1 MDNEVVS
8 EATGL
13 VVEEASKEDEEKF
26 EQLKRSIGYEKF
38 EKIRQSARH
47 FFVTYMVWIFHMVIL
62 LGMSFEKGDF
72 FSMALFCIDSVV
84 FISHLYLTW
93 VCNTEER
100 NNRMRRWW
108 YPSFI
113 MVIVLICL
121 RYLSFY
127 TRYLTIRRL
136 YVQVLHNIGFISDS
150 DPNKLFNQTSAFSR
164 LFIKNNNIFKIDRLF
179 EEFYLELFY
188 LGSSCLTLISLS
200 MSLIEE
206 KKEGSDGRK
215 SSANVDLVVP
225 NNLTEPISENE
236 VNGYHG
242 LNGKDH
248 NHLNGDSPA
257 KKQGAAKA
265 APKEEPPKPQEQSID
280 RKYFI
285 IFFCT
290 FIMLRSFSF
299 IFVVYSYD
307 ANMDILNFLFISSE
321 LVYFNLLFWNLANV
335 QEAFDL
341 EKFVMRSL
349 EYFKRSFVD
358 KLITHNALLGTQKL
372 RKKLF
377 NDPYLAES
385 DFDEYI
391 ADSEPTE
398 NGESVSTKDAKNN
411 KAMSHNIVRDLEQ
424 NKYYLDQ
431 FLVKVEKEVINIS
444 THISFLKV
452 IIITVKGYFLLG
464 DFIYQI
470 YSGKELATKV
480 SEQNRGFMLQN
491 TLLMT
496 LILTEL
502 LVVKHYLNSSD
513 ETKPFEETTEKLSKF
528 VVMIIS
534 KLEYYSFFAAY
545 KIKEYVNE
553 AKIAQDQSNNDRGSK
568 YLRGSSFF
576 DLANLSIVGEK
587 KAAPKQFKASS
598 FMRRKETV
606 EDRMRSERISVD
618 LQELWVKEKKSL
630 FKHLR
635 ELYLNFLAA
644 QVQCSKAI
652 QRPFDSS
659 YGEYCFE
666 DPQVRFKHQ
675 GLSKQKTNESGEEE
689 MAYDEAEDYLEAE
702 EEKKYSFAMG
712 EGTTRLLKF
721 LFVHRNTHKY
731 KFCMFLAGI
740 SYFLR
745 RLMLFPIL
753 YIVSIDSKLSNLPV
767 LLVGIIYALRG
778 SKTVTS
784 DLKLFMPIFS
794 LLFMFLFLICQ
805 GKNLW
810 SPFDLFKQIGFENRN
825 PLIVMSTF
833 FSLIAMSFNVM
844 ILLAYFIVDHLMV
857 ISKRQAEI
865 YFSFHLERGKEVLK
879 VDFLEWNTSVFSG
892 FNLFFSLIYDHLLD
906 YYMVMMYLIS
916 VLNQSMYNTL
926 LLVLVLFM
934 ITSQMVPSLKKYSIK
949 SFAPEKLRNFT
960 YIFNLVIFV
969 LLANYTLAGF
979 LKNSGAVSKIEFWK
993 RLLEQTL
1000 LSFLWVVILNFTIA
1014 DFMNSEDFKSEK
1026 TLLNKKNELHTKFA
1040 ALHQAYHDNE
1050 EVIYQRVKLIKKLR
1064 ELDGIEK
1071 NFFANVN
1078 NWKNLKFESQY
1089 WQKDMVNIIQRREED
1104 LRRKYLPSW
1113 LQFKSRLAENL
1124 YNYCYRRTSVSFF
1137 EDFLFL
1143 LLQVFGKNQFLLRG
1157 GIINISDYY
1166 SGDFAKYENVFKDIS
1181 NFYHGLKNKET
1192 LPSNT
1197 YRNKYNELMKRAAQQ
1212 FRKKD
1217 EPASSRK
1224 EQSEAARERAESQE
1238 ETAKDRQDLK
1248 RAANFLYSILLHE
1261 QVSSEENT
1269 AQGSDFMV
1277 CNFGEHRIKFYN
1289 LTMNLMK
1296 SSMGY
1301 QQIRLGVL
1309 VKIFSMFL
1317 VSRSEYLVS
1326 VLIIVLQIYK
1336 GAIENFVI
1344 IGIVFFGILVETH
1357 HGHSKWWSVLF
1368 YIYLVKCSM
1377 AYTFENLTSSQKE
1390 MVNQGVL
1397 SMMLKAFFILVGSPS
1412 YGLDALI
1419 LISIFV
1425 LNQVLRMKGF
1435 SEKYLVEFEDP
1446 GTCIARVDSA
1456 DPALHK
1462 RPRGGPVH
1470 AQAQRPPGDLR
1481 PENELH
1487 RQAPAGRV
1495 AQPARRHALL
1505 DDLPQRQGRDKSV
1518 RGRVRGP
1525 VFPRVRAA
1533 DQAGAERP
1541 LRGFLREHQELHV
1554 AQLRLLRTRGS
1565 PRSRKTA
1572 RTAPRPLSAYSW
1584 WPCATSPSSFP
1595 SSPARTAAFS
1605 SRSAPT
1611 KSSPRTPHT
1620 FSCLLCSA

>member
-1 MDNEVVS
+1 MQFFASFATCFFASIYNKYMDNEVVS
-8 EATGL
+8 RETGL
-13 VVEEASKEDEEKF
+13 VNEETSKEDEEKF

-38 EKIRQSARH
+38 EKIQQSARH
-47 FFVTYMVWIFHMVIL
+47 FFVTYMVWIFHIVIL

-93 VCNTEER
+93 VCSKEER

-113 MVIVLICL
+113 MVIVLICF
-121 RYLSFY
+121 RYFSFY
-127 TRYLTIRRL
+127 TRYLMIRRL
-136 YVQVLHNIGFISDS
+136 YAQVLSGLTLVASSDQ
-150 DPNKLFNQTSAFSR
+150 NKLFSQTSSFSR
-164 LFIKNNNIFKIDRLF
+164 LFIKNNSIYKIDKLY

-206 KKEGSDGRK
+206 KKGMSEGCK
-215 SSANVDLVVP
+215 STGNIDLVVP
-225 NNLTEPISENE
+225 NNLKEPITENE
-236 VNGYHG
+236 VNGYNG
-242 LNGKDH
+242 VNGKDH
-248 NHLNGDSPA
+248 HHQNGNSNF
-257 KKQGAAKA
+257 KKASTDQKG
-265 APKEEPPKPQEQSID
+265 PSEEPAQLQTID
-280 RKYFI
+280 RRYFI
-285 IFFCT
+285 IFFCI

-299 IFVVYSYD
+299 IFVVYSYE
-307 ANMDILNFLFISSE
+307 ANFDVLTFLFISAE
-321 LVYFNLLFWNLANV
+321 LVYFNLLFWNLVNV
-335 QEAFDL
+335 MEAFDL
-341 EKFVMRSL
+341 EKFVVRSL

-358 KLITHNALLGTQKL
+358 KLISQNALLGSQKL

-377 NDPYLAES
+377 NDPFIEES
-385 DFDEYI
+385 DLDEYI
-391 ADSEPTE
+391 GEHEPIE
-398 NGESVSTKDAKNN
+398 GAVSASSKDAKNN

-431 FLVKVEKEVINIS
+431 FLIKVEKEVINIS

-452 IIITVKGYFLLG
+452 VIITVKGYVLLV
-464 DFIYQI
+464 DFILQI
-470 YSGKELATKV
+470 YSGNELAAKV
-480 SEQNRGFMLQN
+480 SQQNRGYMLQN

-528 VVMIIS
+528 VVLIIS
-534 KLEYYSFFAAY
+534 KFEYYSFFAAY
-545 KIKEYVNE
+545 KLKEYVNE
-553 AKIAQDQSNNDRGSK
+553 SKIAQTEVNNERGSK
-568 YLRGSSFF
+568 YMRGSSFF

-587 KAAPKQFKASS
+587 KSAPKQFKASA

-630 FKHLR
+630 FKHLK

-644 QVQCSKAI
+644 QVQCSKVI
-652 QRPFDSS
+652 TKPFNTS
-659 YGEYCFE
+659 YNEYCFE
-666 DPQVRFKHQ
+666 DPQIQFRQK

-689 MAYDEAEDYLEAE
+689 MDDDDLEDYLEVVE
-702 EEKKYSFAMG
+702 QKKVSFAMG
-712 EGTTRLLKF
+712 EGTSRLLKF

-731 KFCMFLAGI
+731 KFCMFLNGI

-753 YIVSIDSKLSNLPV
+753 YVVSIESKLTNLPL
-767 LLVGIIYALRG
+767 LLVGIVYALRG

-794 LLFMFLFLICQ
+794 LLFMFMFLVCL
-805 GKNLW
+805 GKNYKNNL
-810 SPFDLFKQIGFENRN
+810 PEFFKQIGFENRN

-833 FSLIAMSFNVM
+833 FSLIALSFNLT

-857 ISKRQAEI
+857 ISKRQSEI

-879 VDFLEWNTSVFSG
+879 IDFLDWNTSVFSG
-892 FNLFFSLIYDHLLD
+892 FNLFFSLIYDHLID
-906 YYMVMMYLIS
+906 YYMVVMYLIS

-960 YIFNLVIFV
+960 YIFNLIIFV
-969 LLANYTLAGF
+969 LLANYTLAVF
-979 LKNSGAVSKIEFWK
+979 LKNSEAISKIVFWK

-1000 LSFLWVVILNFTIA
+1000 LSFLWVVILNFSIT

-1026 TLLNKKNELHTKFA
+1026 TLLNKKTELHTKFA

-1050 EVIYQRVKLIKKLR
+1050 EVIFQRVKLIKKLR
-1064 ELDGIEK
+1064 ELDNIEK
-1071 NFFANVN
+1071 NFFSNVN
-1078 NWKNLKFESQY
+1078 NWKNLKFDSHY
-1089 WQKDMVNIIQRREED
+1089 WQKDMVNIIERREEE
-1104 LRRKYLPSW
+1104 LRNKYLPKW
-1113 LQFKSRLAENL
+1113 IHFKSRLAENI

-1137 EDFLFL
+1137 EDFLYL
-1143 LLQVFGKNQFLLRG
+1143 LLQVFSKNQFLLRG

-1166 SGDFAKYENVFKDIS
+1166 SGDFTKYENVFTDIS

-1197 YRNKYNELMKRAAQQ
+1197 YRNKYNELMKRAAQK
-1212 FRKKD
+1212 FKKLD
-1217 EPASSRK
+1217 ERANPKK
-1224 EQSEAARERAESQE
+1224 EDGEDEQVARERMQQQE
-1238 ETAKDRQDLK
+1238 VVLKDRQDLK
-1248 RAANFLYSILLHE
+1248 RAANFLYAVLLHE
-1261 QVSSEENT
+1261 HVSSDENT

-1277 CNFGEHRIKFYN
+1277 CNFGEHRIKFFN

-1309 VKIFSMFL
+1309 FKIFAMFFVTRL
-1317 VSRSEYLVS
+1317 EYLVS
-1326 VLIIVLQIYK
+1326 ILIIVLQIYK

-1344 IGIVFFGILVETH
+1344 IGIIFFGILVETH
-1357 HGHSKWWSVLF
+1357 HGHSKWWSILF

-1377 AYTFENLTSSQKE
+1377 AYTFENLNSSDQE
-1390 MVNQGVL
+1390 SLNQGSFSGL
-1397 SMMLKAFFILVGSPS
+1397 LKVFFIIVGSPA

-1419 LISIFV
+1419 LISIFI
-1425 LNQVLRMKGF
+1425 LNQVLKMKGF
-1435 SEKYLVEFEDP
+1435 SEKYLIEFEDP
-1446 GTCIARVDSA
+1446 GTCIARVRLINTA
-1456 DPALHK
+1456 VHQ
-1462 RPRGGPVH
+1462 RPRRRPLH
-1470 AQAQRPPGDLR
+1470 AKAQRTP
-1481 PENELH
+1481 
-1487 RQAPAGRV
+1487 
-1495 AQPARRHALL
+1495 RH
-1505 DDLPQRQGRDKSV
+1505 
-1518 RGRVRGP
+1518 
-1525 VFPRVRAA
+1525 F
-1533 DQAGAERP
+1533 
-1541 LRGFLREHQELHV
+1541 
-1554 AQLRLLRTRGS
+1554 
-1565 PRSRKTA
+1565 
-1572 RTAPRPLSAYSW
+1572 
-1584 WPCATSPSSFP
+1584 
-1595 SSPARTAAFS
+1595 
-1605 SRSAPT
+1605 
-1611 KSSPRTPHT
+1611 
-1620 FSCLLCSA
+1620 

>member
-1 MDNEVVS
+1 MQFFAAFSTCFFASIYNKYMDNEVIPG
-8 EATGL
+8 ETGL
-13 VVEEASKEDEEKF
+13 VNQEASKEDEEKF

-47 FFVTYMVWIFHMVIL
+47 FFVTYMVWIYHIVIL
-62 LGMSFEKGDF
+62 LCMSFEKGDF
-72 FSMALFCIDSVV
+72 FSMALYCIDSVV

-93 VCNTEER
+93 VCSKEER
-100 NNRMRRWW
+100 NLRMRRWW

-113 MVIVLICL
+113 TVIILICF
-121 RYLSFY
+121 RYFSFY
-127 TRYLTIRRL
+127 TRYLMIRRL
-136 YVQVLHNIGFISDS
+136 YAQILGGLSLVGTSDQ
-150 DPNKLFNQTSAFSR
+150 KALFDQTSSFSR

-200 MSLIEE
+200 MSLMEE
-206 KKEGSDGRK
+206 KKASGDSRK
-215 SSANVDLVVP
+215 STGNIDLVVP
-225 NNLTEPISENE
+225 NNLSEPITENE
-236 VNGYHG
+236 VNEYNGNG
-242 LNGKDH
+242 VNGKDH
-248 NHLNGDSPA
+248 SKQNGTSD
-257 KKQGAAKA
+257 KKPTTKIQNETDQ
-265 APKEEPPKPQEQSID
+265 APQIQTID

-285 IFFCT
+285 TFFCI

-299 IFVVYSYD
+299 IFVVNSYQ
-307 ANMDILNFLFISSE
+307 ANVDILTVLFISAE
-321 LVYFNLLFWNLANV
+321 LVYFNLLFWNLVNV
-335 QEAFDL
+335 QEAFDI

-358 KLITHNALLGTQKL
+358 KLISHNALLGTQKL

-377 NDPYLAES
+377 NDPFLDES
-385 DFDEYI
+385 DLDDYIFLETPDETGVG
-391 ADSEPTE
+391 A
-398 NGESVSTKDAKNN
+398 STKDAKNN
-411 KAMSHNIVRDLEQ
+411 KAMSFSIVRDLEQ

-431 FLVKVEKEVINIS
+431 FLIKVENEVINIS

-452 IIITVKGYFLLG
+452 VIITVKGYLLLG
-464 DFIYQI
+464 EFIYQI
-470 YSGKELATKV
+470 YSGKELVAKA
-480 SEQNRGFMLQN
+480 SEQNRGYMLQN

-513 ETKPFEETTEKLSKF
+513 ENKPFEETAERLSKF

-534 KLEYYSFFAAY
+534 KLEYYSYFAGY
-545 KIKEYVNE
+545 KIKEYINE
-553 AKIAQDQSNNDRGSK
+553 SKIVQIELSKQRGSK
-568 YLRGSSFF
+568 YIRGSSFF
-576 DLANLSIVGEK
+576 DLANLSIAGEK
-587 KAAPKQFKASS
+587 KSAPKQFKASA

-618 LQELWVKEKKSL
+618 QQELWVKEKKSL
-630 FKHLR
+630 FKHLK
-635 ELYLNFLAA
+635 ELYLNFVAA
-644 QVQCSKAI
+644 QVQCSKVI
-652 QRPFDSS
+652 NQPFNLTYND
-659 YGEYCFE
+659 YCFE
-666 DPQVRFKHQ
+666 DPQVFFRQK

-689 MAYDEAEDYLEAE
+689 QDQDDLDDYLEVAE
-702 EEKKYSFAMG
+702 EKRVTFAMG
-712 EGTTRLLKF
+712 EGTSRLLKF

-740 SYFLR
+740 SFFLR

-753 YIVSIDSKLSNLPV
+753 YVVSIESKIANIPL
-767 LLVGIIYALRG
+767 LLVGIVYALRG

-794 LLFMFLFLICQ
+794 LLFMFLFFVSLA
-805 GKNLW
+805 KNFREQM
-810 SPFDLFKQIGFENRN
+810 FDFLKQMGFENRN

-833 FSLIAMSFNVM
+833 FSLIAMSFNLT

-857 ISKRQAEI
+857 ISKRQSDI
-865 YFSFHLERGKEVLK
+865 YFSFHLERGKEVMK
-879 VDFLEWNTSVFSG
+879 VDFLEWNTSVFSS

-906 YYMVMMYLIS
+906 YYMVAMYLIS

-926 LLVLVLFM
+926 LLVIVLFM

-969 LLANYTLAGF
+969 LLANYTLASF
-979 LKNSGAVSKIEFWK
+979 LKASDAISKIKFWK

-1040 ALHQAYHDNE
+1040 ALHQAYHENE
-1050 EVIYQRVKLIKKLR
+1050 EVIFQRVKLIKKLR

-1071 NFFANVN
+1071 NFFSNVN
-1078 NWKNLKFESQY
+1078 NWKNLKFDSQY
-1089 WQKDMVNIIQRREED
+1089 WQKDMMHLIERKEQD
-1104 LRRKYLPSW
+1104 LRKKYLPSW
-1113 LQFKSRLAENL
+1113 IYFKSRVAENL

-1143 LLQVFGKNQFLLRG
+1143 LLQVFSKNQFLLRG

-1166 SGDFAKYENVFKDIS
+1166 SGDFTKYENVFTDIS

-1197 YRNKYNELMKRAAQQ
+1197 YRNKYNELMKRAAQK
-1212 FRKKD
+1212 FKKLD
-1217 EPASSRK
+1217 
-1224 EQSEAARERAESQE
+1224 EQSNTPKKISETDPLKDRMGSQE
-1238 ETAKDRQDLK
+1238 VVQKERPDLK
-1248 RAANFLYSILLHE
+1248 RAANFLYSVLLHE
-1261 QVSSEENT
+1261 QVTSEENT

-1309 VKIFSMFL
+1309 VKIVSMFL
-1317 VSRSEYLVS
+1317 VTRLEYLVS
-1326 VLIIVLQIYK
+1326 ILIIMLQIYK

-1357 HGHSKWWSVLF
+1357 HGHSKWWSILF

-1377 AYTFENLTSSQKE
+1377 AYTLENLSQSDQAS
-1390 MVNQGVL
+1390 MSQGGISLV
-1397 SMMLKAFFILVGSPS
+1397 LKAFFILVGSPA

-1419 LISIFV
+1419 LISIFI
-1425 LNQVLRMKGF
+1425 LNQLLRMKGF
-1435 SEKYLVEFEDP
+1435 SEKYLIEFEDP
-1446 GTCIARVDSA
+1446 GTCIARVGSTH
-1456 DPALHK
+1456 PALHK
-1462 RPRGGPVH
+1462 RPRRRPLH
-1470 AQAQRPPGDLR
+1470 AQAQRLPRHLR
-1481 PENELH
+1481 PEDRLH
-1487 RQAPAGRV
+1487 RQGAARRLE
-1495 AQPARRHALL
+1495 QPASRHALL
-1505 DDLPQRQGRDKSV
+1505 DDLPQRQSRGQGLGGRTRQQVPPSLH
-1518 RGRVRGP
+1518 P
-1525 VFPRVRAA
+1525 A
-1533 DQAGAERP
+1533 DQASPQRP
-1541 LRGFLREHQELHV
+1541 LRGVLRKHQELHV
-1554 AQLRLLRTRGS
+1554 EELLLLR
-1565 PRSRKTA
+1565 
-1572 RTAPRPLSAYSW
+1572 RP
-1584 WPCATSPSSFP
+1584 P
-1595 SSPARTAAFS
+1595 
-1605 SRSAPT
+1605 
-1611 KSSPRTPHT
+1611 
-1620 FSCLLCSA
+1620 